1 MVLVIP
7 LLTLNEEMPIG
18 ISAFTVKNNAVFLK
32 ESPYNN
38 KIWFQLSIL
47 VFLSR
52 KQQKHTDGMPP
63 NNSGSDYDNKR

>member
-7 LLTLNEEMPIG
+7 LLTLNKEMPIG

-32 ESPYNN
+32 QSTYNN
-38 KIWFQLSIL
+38 KIWLQLSIL

-52 KQQKHTDGMPP
+52 EQQKHTDGTPP
-63 NNSGSDYDNKR
+63 KNSGSEYDNER